1 MKYVKYKPHKLLE
14 KHIDFYWVLQTDS
27 KYKPI
32 KVPLFADACSDIFV
46 NLGSLPASF
55 NGHAALQPGR
65 VYIGGISTSSCF
77 VTSFPDST
85 FIGIR
90 FKPGGL
96 PVFYKLPVVEI
107 VDQIVEFHDRD
118 LSLIAGPDEL
128 LPERLDLLFLS
139 KKSHSDSFSPITE
152 AVNYYK
158 GQISVDLLA
167 QNCNISTRTL
177 ERLFY
182 VNLGISPKE
191 FIGIVKFRRTL
202 KILQEAHSKGKLL
215 EIALEMGY
223 YDHAHLSREIK
234 KHAGLPPSAIWPGPS
249 FP

>member
-1 MKYVKYKPHKLLE
+1 MKYVKYKPDKLLE

-32 KVPLFADACSDIFV
+32 KVPLFADACSDIFI
-46 NLGSLPASF
+46 NLGGSPASF
-55 NGHAALQPGR
+55 NGYAALQPGL
-65 VYIGGISTSSCF
+65 VYIGGVSTSSCF
-77 VTSFPDST
+77 VTSFPDSA
-85 FIGIR
+85 FVGIR

-96 PVFYKLPVVEI
+96 LVFYRLPLVEI
-107 VDQIVEFHDRD
+107 VDQIVEFQDKD
-118 LSLIAGPDEL
+118 LALIADPDEL
-128 LPERLDLLFLS
+128 LPERLDQLFLS
-139 KKSHSDSFSPITE
+139 KKNQADLFSPITE

-182 VNLGISPKE
+182 INLGISPKE
-191 FIGIVKFRRTL
+191 FIGIVKFRRAL

-223 YDHAHLSREIK
+223 YDHAHLTREIK
-234 KHAGLPPSAIWPGPS
+234 KHSGLPPSAIWPGPS